1 MISDDCKTIEYYSD
15 KHTQQFY
22 QQLWGGD
29 SIHIGIY
36 KDDYQYK
43 LNKPNIQKLN
53 DIKTSADNKKMF
65 IYDLITNYYNIHN
78 NISIADFG
86 SGYGG
91 TSRFLFNKFIDDYSS
106 INIDCYDISK
116 ENCIVAEAKNIK
128 ENIPINV
135 FNVSFLNINLTKKY
149 NIIYSEDAFIHINE
163 REEIFKEINKHML
176 KNGLLIF
183 SDIILTD
190 NCDYKEIQEV
200 YDRINIKNI
209 ETTESYINLAKKYN
223 LKIIKEIEYKQ
234 SMLTHYQNI
243 LDLVENK
250 KENEKIIKGLLSWIK
265 HIKLNNITTKLFVF
279 TYL

>member
-1 MISDDCKTIEYYSD
+1 MSSDEIKTKEYYSD
-15 KHTQQFY
+15 THTQQFY

-36 KDDYQYK
+36 NDGYQYS
-43 LNKPNIQKLN
+43 LNTPNTQKLN
-53 DIKTSADNKKMF
+53 DVKISADNKKMF
-65 IYDLITNYYNIHN
+65 IYNLITNYSKIHN
-78 NISIADFG
+78 SISIADFG

-91 TSRFLFNKFIDDYSS
+91 TSRFLYKKLIDDFTNL
-106 INIDCYDISK
+106 NIDCYDISK
-116 ENCIVAEAKNIK
+116 ENCIVAEEKNIK
-128 ENIPINV
+128 ENININI

-149 NIIYSEDAFIHINE
+149 DIIYSEDAFIHINK
-163 REEIFKEINKHML
+163 REEIFKEINKHLL
-176 KNGLLIF
+176 KDGLLIF
-183 SDIILTD
+183 SDIILTE

-223 LKIIKEIEYKQ
+223 LKIVKEVEYKQ
-234 SMLTHYQNI
+234 SMLYHYQNI

-265 HIKLNNITTKLFVF
+265 HIKLNSITTKLFVF